1 MLLILMVFY
10 LPDFKPQAKSFSLNY
25 IAAFKNKG
33 VLYIF
38 TYIFFISLIYHG
50 IQQWLGVYFS
60 DQYHLRQFTI
70 SMLIT
75 LTSLSGIF
83 GEAIGGVFADK
94 IGRVKTVNLGILLMI
109 ISVGLLIFKMPA
121 FMLSLIMVIWGL
133 GWTFNHAGISTMLT
147 DVPKKFLH
155 EAASLNSSVRF
166 VSGGV
171 GVAASGL
178 IMQKSFIAGFTLFG
192 SFLLVL
198 LFCTKYLV
206 TKI

>member
-1 MLLILMVFY
+1 
-10 LPDFKPQAKSFSLNY
+10 
-25 IAAFKNKG
+25 
-33 VLYIF
+33 
-38 TYIFFISLIYHG
+38 
-50 IQQWLGVYFS
+50 
-60 DQYHLRQFTI
+60 
-70 SMLIT
+70 
-75 LTSLSGIF
+75 
-83 GEAIGGVFADK
+83 
-94 IGRVKTVNLGILLMI
+94 
-109 ISVGLLIFKMPA
+109 
-121 FMLSLIMVIWGL
+121 
-133 GWTFNHAGISTMLT
+133 MLT